1 MPNRDDVLYFLDE
14 VDFPASKDE
23 LVEAAGAR
31 GAPAQVLKALRAMPP
46 VDYGN
51 REQVARSA
59 RTDEDAVPAAERSAR
74 LRGHKHERIALGLR
88 DQEQG
93 RPG

>member
-1 MPNRDDVLYFLDE
+1 MPNKDDVLYFLDE

-23 LVEAAGAR
+23 LIEAAGAR

-51 REQVARSA
+51 REEVARSA
-59 RTDEDAVPAAERSAR
+59 RTDEDAVPPAQRSAL
-74 LRGHKHERIALGLR
+74 LRGHKHERIALVLR
-88 DQEQG
+88 DQK
-93 RPG
+93 